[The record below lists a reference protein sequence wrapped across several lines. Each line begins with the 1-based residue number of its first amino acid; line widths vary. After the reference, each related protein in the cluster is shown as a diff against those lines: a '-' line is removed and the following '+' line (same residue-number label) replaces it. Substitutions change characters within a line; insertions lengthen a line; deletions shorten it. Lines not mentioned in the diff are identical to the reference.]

1 MINTQTCAAA
11 LVQFRDRL
19 YQNFTNRADTL
30 MELVDALCS
39 NASARSVV
47 ELCLTPCFRR
57 TYTALYKALAEWTWQ
72 QAHLAH
78 LLAPFLPSPRQRSF
92 WLLAV
97 DVTPQPRPFAQTLP
111 DRGLVYQPNPIADNT
126 PITIGHQYSS
136 VALLLEQ
143 SAQRSPSWV
152 VPLSTA
158 RVATADDKEG
168 IGAAQIDTLLLD
180 PNLPFHQELC
190 VEVADS
196 KYSKPAY
203 LHAHRRHANL
213 ITIVR
218 VAANRTFYRPPE
230 TAAQPSGAGHPRWY
244 GARFALNDPST
255 WPQADS
261 HTVTQHLSRRGRRYR
276 VEIQSW
282 NNCLMRGVRKP
293 KELPMQ
299 RYPFTLVRIV
309 FYDHLGRQA
318 FGHPLWLIVIGER
331 RHELSALES
340 YQAYQRRY
348 DLEHFF
354 RFAKQRLLL
363 TDFQTPEVERE
374 ESWWQLA
381 HLAYAQLWLARDL
394 VEALPRPW
402 ERNLCSMTCG
412 QISPSLAQR
421 DFARII
427 RQIGT
432 PAKAPKVRGISPG
445 RRVGT
450 RLPPRPRQK
459 VVVKGHKQAQA
470 P

>member
-1 MINTQTCAAA
+1 MNTQTCTTA
-11 LVQFRDRL
+11 LVQFRQAL

-39 NASARSVV
+39 NGSARSVV

-57 TYTALYKALAEWTWQ
+57 SYSTLYKALAESSWEEGQ
-72 QAHLAH
+72 LAR
-78 LLAPFLPSPRQRSF
+78 LLAPFLPRPSKRSF
-92 WLLAV
+92 WLFGV

-111 DRGLVYQPNPIADNT
+111 DRGLVYQPNPIASNT

-136 VALLLEQ
+136 VALLPEER
-143 SAQRSPSWV
+143 AHHSPAWV
-152 VPLSTA
+152 LPLSSA
-158 RVATADDKEG
+158 RVASADDKEAV
-168 IGAAQIDTLLLD
+168 GAAQIDALLQD
-180 PNLPFHQELC
+180 KALPFHNALC

-203 LHAHRRHANL
+203 LHAHRKHANL

-230 TAAQPSGAGHPRWY
+230 AAAPPAGAGHPTWY
-244 GARFALNDPST
+244 GARFALGDAST
-255 WPQADS
+255 WPPCDTQAL
-261 HTVTQHLSRRGRRYR
+261 TQHISRRGKRYR

-282 NNCLMRGVRKP
+282 NNCLMRGQRTP

-309 FYDHLGRQA
+309 FYDQAGREA
-318 FGHPLWLIVIGER
+318 FRHPLWLIVVGQR
-331 RHELSALES
+331 RHELNAFEV
-340 YQAYQRRY
+340 YHAYGKRY

-354 RFAKQRLLL
+354 RFGKQHLLL
-363 TDFQTPEVERE
+363 TSFQTPEVARE
-374 ESWWQLA
+374 ERWWHLA
-381 HLAYAQLWLARDL
+381 HLAYAQLWLAREG

-402 ERNLCSMTCG
+402 ERNLPSMHSR

-421 DFARII
+421 DFGRII

-432 PAKAPKVRGISPG
+432 PAQPPKVRGISQG
-445 RRVGT
+445 RQLGT

-459 VVVKGHKQAQA
+459 VVVKGQKQAQA

>member
-1 MINTQTCAAA
+1 MKTHTCTAA
-11 LVQFRDRL
+11 LVQFRHRL

-39 NASARSVV
+39 NGSARSVA

-57 TYTALYKALAEWTWQ
+57 TYSALYKALAEWTWDDR
-72 QAHLAH
+72 HLAR
-78 LLAPFLPSPRQRSF
+78 LLSPFLPPPRQRSF

-111 DRGLVYQPNPIADNT
+111 DRGLVYQPNPVAGNT
-126 PITIGHQYSS
+126 PITIGHQFSS
-136 VALLLEQ
+136 VALLPE
-143 SAQRSPSWV
+143 AQTHRSPAWV

-158 RVATADDKEG
+158 RVASEDDKEG
-168 IGAAQIDTLLLD
+168 LGAAQIDALLQD
-180 PNLPFHQELC
+180 RALPFHDQLC

-203 LHAHRRHANL
+203 LHAHRSHANL

-230 TAAQPSGAGHPRWY
+230 AAAQPWGAGHPRWY
-244 GARFALNDPST
+244 GARFALGEKST
-255 WPQADS
+255 WPPSDTHALTE
-261 HTVTQHLSRRGRRYR
+261 HISRRGKRYR
-276 VEIQSW
+276 VEIESW
-282 NNCLMRGVRKP
+282 NNCLMRGQRKP

-309 FYDHLGRQA
+309 FYDQTGKEA
-318 FGHPLWLIVIGER
+318 FRHPLWLIVVGQR
-331 RHELSALES
+331 RHELNAFEI
-340 YQAYQRRY
+340 YHAYQRRY

-354 RFAKQRLLL
+354 RFGKQHLLL
-363 TDFQTPEVERE
+363 SGFQTPQLERE

-381 HLAYAQLWLARDL
+381 HLAYAQLWLAREV

-402 ERNLCSMTCG
+402 ERNLPTIQNR
-412 QISPSLAQR
+412 QISPSLVQR

-432 PAKAPKVRGISPG
+432 PAQPPKVRGISAG
-445 RRVGT
+445 RRLGT

-459 VVVKGHKQAQA
+459 VVVKGRKQAQA

>member
-1 MINTQTCAAA
+1 MKTHTCTAA
-11 LVQFRDRL
+11 LVQFRHRL

-39 NASARSVV
+39 NGSARSVV
-47 ELCLTPCFRR
+47 ELCLAPCFRR
-57 TYTALYKALAEWTWQ
+57 TYSTLYKALAELNWDDHQ
-72 QAHLAH
+72 LAR
-78 LLAPFLPSPRQRSF
+78 LLEEFLPRPTKRSF
-92 WLLAV
+92 WLLGV

-111 DRGLVYQPNPIADNT
+111 DRGLVYQPNPIAGTT
-126 PITIGHQYSS
+126 PITIGHQYST
-136 VALLLEQ
+136 VALLMEAQ
-143 SAQRSPSWV
+143 EQRSPAWV

-158 RVATADDKEG
+158 RVASEDDKEG
-168 IGAAQIDTLLLD
+168 VGAAQIDALLMD
-180 PNLPFHQELC
+180 EALPFHSQLC

-203 LHAHRRHANL
+203 LHAHRSHANL

-218 VAANRTFYRPPE
+218 VAANRTFYHPPQA
-230 TAAQPSGAGHPRWY
+230 AAQPTGAGHPRWY
-244 GARFALNDPST
+244 GARFVLDDPST
-255 WPQADS
+255 WTSADS
-261 HTVTQHLSRRGRRYR
+261 HALTQHLSRRGKRYR
-276 VEIQSW
+276 VEIESW
-282 NNCLMRGVRKP
+282 HNCLMRGQRKP

-309 FYDHLGRQA
+309 FYDQAGREA
-318 FGHPLWLIVIGER
+318 FRHPLWLIVVGQR
-331 RHELSALES
+331 RHELNAFEI
-340 YQAYQRRY
+340 YHAYERRY

-354 RFAKQRLLL
+354 RFGKQHLLL
-363 TDFQTPEVERE
+363 TSFQTPDAERE

-381 HLAYAQLWLARDL
+381 HLAYAQLWLAREV

-402 ERNLCSMTCG
+402 ERNLPSMRSG
-412 QISPSLAQR
+412 QKSPSLVQR

-432 PAKAPKVRGISPG
+432 PAQAPKVRGISQG
-445 RRVGT
+445 RRLGT
-450 RLPPRPRQK
+450 RLPPRVRQK

>member
-1 MINTQTCAAA
+1 MNTQTCTTA
-11 LVQFRDRL
+11 LVQFRHRL

-39 NASARSVV
+39 NGSARSVV

-57 TYTALYKALAEWTWQ
+57 SYSTLYKALAEWTWDQ
-72 QAHLAH
+72 GQLAR
-78 LLAPFLPSPRQRSF
+78 LLSPFLPPPRQRSF

-111 DRGLVYQPNPIADNT
+111 DRGLVYQPNPVAGTT
-126 PITIGHQYSS
+126 PVTIGHQYST
-136 VALLLEQ
+136 VALLPEGR
-143 SAQRSPSWV
+143 AHRSPAWV

-158 RVATADDKEG
+158 RVASEDDKEG
-168 IGAAQIDTLLLD
+168 LGAAQIDALLQD
-180 PNLPFHQELC
+180 RALPFHDQLC

-203 LHAHRRHANL
+203 LHAHRSHANL

-218 VAANRTFYRPPE
+218 VAANRTFYRPAE
-230 TAAQPSGAGHPRWY
+230 AEAQPAGAGHPTWY
-244 GARFALNDPST
+244 GARFALGDPST
-255 WPQADS
+255 WPPSDS
-261 HTVTQHLSRRGRRYR
+261 YALTQHVSRRGKRYR
-276 VEIQSW
+276 VEIVSW
-282 NNCLMRGVRKP
+282 NNCLMRGQRKP
-293 KELPMQ
+293 KLLPMQ
-299 RYPFTLVRIV
+299 RYPFTLLRIV
-309 FYDHLGRQA
+309 FYDQA
-318 FGHPLWLIVIGER
+318 GKPAFRHPLWLIVVGQR
-331 RHELSALES
+331 RHELNAFEV
-340 YQAYQRRY
+340 YHAYERRY

-354 RFAKQRLLL
+354 RFGKQHLLL
-363 TDFQTPEVERE
+363 TGFQTPDAERE

-381 HLAYAQLWLARDL
+381 HLAYAQLWLAREV

-402 ERNLCSMTCG
+402 ERNLPSIQSR
-412 QISPSLAQR
+412 QISPSLVQR

-432 PAKAPKVRGISPG
+432 PAQPPKVRGISAG
-445 RRVGT
+445 RRLGT

-459 VVVKGHKQAQA
+459 VVVKGRKQAQA

>member
-1 MINTQTCAAA
+1 MNTQTCTTA
-11 LVQFRDRL
+11 LVQFRHRL

-39 NASARSVV
+39 TGSARSVV

-57 TYTALYKALAEWTWQ
+57 SYSTLYKALAESTWNQ
-72 QAHLAH
+72 GQLAR
-78 LLAPFLPSPRQRSF
+78 LLSPFLPPPRQRSF

-97 DVTPQPRPFAQTLP
+97 DVTPHPRPFAQTLP
-111 DRGLVYQPNPIADNT
+111 DRGLVYQPNPVAGNT
-126 PITIGHQYSS
+126 PVTIGHQYST
-136 VALLLEQ
+136 VALLPEGR
-143 SAQRSPSWV
+143 AHRSPAWV

-158 RVATADDKEG
+158 RVASEDDKEG
-168 IGAAQIDTLLLD
+168 QGAAQIDALLQD
-180 PNLPFHQELC
+180 KALPFHDQLC

-203 LHAHRRHANL
+203 LHAHRSHANL

-230 TAAQPSGAGHPRWY
+230 AEAQPTGAGHPTWY
-244 GARFALNDPST
+244 GARFALGDPST
-255 WPQADS
+255 WPPSDS
-261 HTVTQHLSRRGRRYR
+261 YALTQHVSRRGKRYR
-276 VEIQSW
+276 VEIESW
-282 NNCLMRGVRKP
+282 NNCLMHGQRKP
-293 KELPMQ
+293 KLLPMQ
-299 RYPFTLVRIV
+299 RYPFTLLRIV
-309 FYDHLGRQA
+309 FYDQA
-318 FGHPLWLIVIGER
+318 GKPAFRHPLWLIVVGQR
-331 RHELSALES
+331 RHELTAFEV
-340 YQAYQRRY
+340 YHAYERRY

-354 RFAKQRLLL
+354 RFGKQHLLL
-363 TDFQTPEVERE
+363 TGFQTPDAERE

-381 HLAYAQLWLARDL
+381 HLAYAQLWLAREV

-402 ERNLCSMTCG
+402 ERNLPSIQSR
-412 QISPSLAQR
+412 QISPCLVQR

-432 PAKAPKVRGISPG
+432 PAQPPKVRGISAG
-445 RRVGT
+445 RRLGT

-459 VVVKGHKQAQA
+459 VVVKGRKQAQA